1 MTSADF
7 LLLRRRQPFVP
18 FRVITTDGTCYEV
31 RHPGLLMVGLESL
44 LIGYPASGR
53 PGVYEHV
60 DIVSLGDVV
69 RLEPEGEPSSLD

>member
-18 FRVITTDGTCYEV
+18 FRVVTTDGTCYEV
-31 RHPGLLMVGLESL
+31 RQPGLLMVGLESV
-44 LIGYPASGR
+44 LIGYPASGQ

-60 DIVSLGDVV
+60 DIVSLRHVV
-69 RLEPEGEPSSLD
+69 RLEHEEGPSPSG